1 MSMLTAEQRA
11 FLMEQ
16 VRTAKLAT
24 VRKDGRPHVVPIW
37 FDLDGDTL
45 VFTTDQTSIKAAN
58 IRRDPRVCLCVDD
71 ETPPFAYIMIEGTA
85 IMTADRDA
93 LLHWA
98 ARIGGR
104 YMGAELAEAYG
115 KRNAVEGELLVRV
128 TPARV
133 VFEKDIAS

>member
-1 MSMLTAEQRA
+1 
-11 FLMEQ
+11 
-16 VRTAKLAT
+16 
-24 VRKDGRPHVVPIW
+24 
-37 FDLDGDTL
+37 
-45 VFTTDQTSIKAAN
+45 
-58 IRRDPRVCLCVDD
+58 VDD

-93 LLHWA
+93 LSQWA

-115 KRNAVEGELLVRV
+115 NRNAVEGELLVRV